1 MEEKQYYIAYGSNFH
16 LKQMHRRCPNAK
28 VVGSGEL
35 QGYGLV
41 FKGRDYGAYVT
52 IEPKEGGTV
61 PVLIWELGENDEN
74 ALDRYEGYPKLY
86 TKSMMETEVNGETIS
101 AMVYV
106 MRPDMRIGMPS
117 NVYLQIITEGYEN
130 AGFNMK
136 GLQEAY
142 QHSQIISEEAWKACQ
157 SSLQLR
163 EPR

>member
-1 MEEKQYYIAYGSNFH
+1 MEEKRYYIAYGSNLH
-16 LKQMHRRCPNAK
+16 LKQMHNRCPNAK

-41 FKGRDYGAYVT
+41 FKGKDYGACAT
-52 IEPKEGGTV
+52 IEPREGGMV
-61 PVLIWELGENDEN
+61 PVLIWELGGNDEK

-106 MRPDMRIGMPS
+106 MRQDRKIGKPS
-117 NVYLQIITEGYEN
+117 DIYLKIITEGYEN
-130 AGFNMK
+130 AGFDTK

-142 QHSQIISEEAWKACQ
+142 QHSQIVSEEAWNACQ
-157 SSLQLR
+157 RSLQLR
-163 EPR
+163 EPQ